1 MRKQIL
7 VIDDDKAICWL
18 LERLLAKSYNVTTM
32 TDGVEGMHWL
42 SNGNI
47 PDLIISDIDM
57 PNLNGFDFMKNLRR
71 SGFYRDIPVVILS
84 GWDNNDQRVK
94 CIDNGA
100 YEYIIKPFDPTD
112 LNCIIEKAIEEAE
125 QQHV

>member
-1 MRKQIL
+1 MRKRIL

-18 LERLLAKSYNVTTM
+18 LEKLLVKNYAVTTM
-32 TDGVEGMHWL
+32 TDGMEGMHWL
-42 SNGNI
+42 SSGNI
-47 PDLIISDIDM
+47 PDLVITDIDM

-84 GWDNNDQRVK
+84 GWDNQEQRIN

-100 YEYIIKPFDPTD
+100 YEYIVKPFDPKD
-112 LNCIIEKAIEEAE
+112 LTRTIEKAISQAE